1 MLNELQERFALESLV
16 LNRPKRCIEAKGSDR
31 NVNIFKEAFGL
42 LVEKLESS
50 VNQELNK
57 DLSLLTKTLNKPN
70 SAIIECEICLMEI
83 DQPYRLQVH
92 IFLFNY
98 QKYSRFFIIY
108 KKTGLQSQILC
119 FMHEFILNGML
130 KRLSIDSFTL
140 SEMHLRN
147 HCLGS
152 SWITR

>member
-83 DQPYRLQVH
+83 DQPYRLQDCSH
-92 IFLFNY
+92 KFCASCMNLY
-98 QKYSRFFIIY
+98 
-108 KKTGLQSQILC
+108 LMEC
-119 FMHEFILNGML
+119 L
-130 KRLSIDSFTL
+130 KDFQ
-140 SEMHLRN
+140 
-147 HCLGS
+147 
-152 SWITR
+152 